1 MLNKNYLPHL
11 ILIATTLVAGINY
24 SVAKVLMPDFI
35 SPAAII
41 LVRCIS
47 AVLFFAT
54 LYLFSP
60 KEKIAKADLLKILLA
75 STLGIAANQ
84 LLFMEGLNK
93 TTPINAALM
102 MTCSPIIVFLV
113 AAWILK
119 EKITW
124 VKIVGIT
131 LAASGAVSL
140 LLHSFSIDAHQILVG
155 DIYIILNACCWAFFL
170 VLIKPLVV
178 KYRTTTVVPL
188 LFGFGLIL
196 VFPFGINNLLATD
209 FMAFTTTAWLALIF
223 VVVFSTLFAYY
234 LNIHVMKFVDPSIAG
249 IYIYLQPVLAT
260 LFSVALGKDILSNE
274 KVLFSLLIF
283 SGVYLVSKKR
293 REV

>member
-1 MLNKNYLPHL
+1 MLLV
-11 ILIATTLVAGINY
+11 ATTLVAGINY
-24 SVAKVLMPDFI
+24 SIAKILMPDFI

-47 AVLFFAT
+47 AVVFFGA

-60 KEKIAKADLLKILLA
+60 KEKIAKADLLKILMA
-75 STLGIAANQ
+75 SMVGIAANQ

-124 VKIVGIT
+124 IKILGIA

-140 LLHSFSIDAHQILVG
+140 LLHSFSVAAHQILVG

-170 VLIKPLVV
+170 VLIKPLVA
-178 KYRTTTVVPL
+178 KYRTTTIIPL
-188 LFGFGLIL
+188 LFGFGLIM
-196 VFPFGINNLLATD
+196 VFPFGINDLLATD
-209 FMAFTTTAWLALIF
+209 FVAFTTSAWLALIF

-260 LFSVALGKDILSNE
+260 FFSVSLGKDILSSE
-274 KVLFSLLIF
+274 KIIFSLLIF
-283 SGVYLVSKKR
+283 SGVYLVSKRR
-293 REV
+293 REETRD